1 MSERG
6 VRRHPEIWETLP
18 SPPVA
23 TESAAKPVEDSVC
36 RPLNAAALALAGDVG
51 QLRGG
56 SEEKSSFSKGV
67 LCFSVGGNSREKGRG
82 MFVARR
88 LLCVEGFSAN
98 QSGTTFLTVK
108 SPAS

>member
-1 MSERG
+1 MS
-6 VRRHPEIWETLP
+6 ETLP

-23 TESAAKPVEDSVC
+23 TESAARPVEDSVC
-36 RPLNAAALALAGDVG
+36 RLLKVFALTLAGGIG

-88 LLCVEGFSAN
+88 LLCVEGFLTN
-98 QSGTTFLTVK
+98 QSGTSLLTVK
-108 SPAS
+108 SSAN